1 MNPSPSYYLV
11 FFLPNGCPA
20 HKKVEVPLFRSL
32 AQNEVI
38 TEVQIA
44 KDTYTI
50 TSRRSFNIFN
60 STTADYF
67 LILDLIIKP
76 E

>member
-11 FFLPNGCPA
+11 FFLPGGQPA
-20 HKKVEVPLFRSL
+20 HKKVELPLFRSL

-38 TEVQIA
+38 TDVQLG

-60 STTADYF
+60 STAADYF
-67 LILDLIIKP
+67 LILDVIIKP